1 MSEPAKLG
9 GPYAERRTA
18 PRYMFIATADII
30 EPATNTHISGRVSE
44 ISRFGCYVDIL
55 NTLPKDTPAIV
66 VNANANGSIFWQSVQ
81 NICYVDILNTLPKD
95 TAIRVRIYNDS
106 GSFESAGKIIYV
118 QENMGMGVGFVEP
131 AEDQLQI

>member
-1 MSEPAKLG
+1 MSEPAKLS

-44 ISRFGCYVDIL
+44 ISRFG
-55 NTLPKDTPAIV
+55 
-66 VNANANGSIFWQSVQ
+66 
-81 NICYVDILNTLPKD
+81 CYVDILNTLPKD

-131 AEDQLQI
+131 AEDQLQILHNWLSDLSGGG